1 MIKLNLKRNMM
12 IVCVT
17 IMLFA
22 CLGCGKVFAASL
34 LVEKGERYNNHTSN
48 VQETVMVFNNQEM
61 KTKQTMDMDIS
72 MNIVDVDKDKNITI
86 SYTYDSMKI
95 FIESAGKV
103 VAYDSTQ
110 DNSSNPLHGIYSGIL
125 GKSFITKLDSKGKVI
140 EVKGLNEIITSVIN
154 NAPGTEQQK
163 QGLRDSLKQSFSDDA
178 IKLMM
183 QQNMNNYPPQHS
195 KVGDSWENEMNLNV
209 VFPMVITNKYKLLG
223 EKDDLLQID
232 MQSAISAD
240 TQHHPVDIMGIS
252 ANVRLQGEINGIT
265 NINKKNALLQ
275 YGTITQNISGEMELE
290 TGKEVPRTI
299 KLPMTI
305 TATIISETTKK

>member
-1 MIKLNLKRNMM
+1 MM
-12 IVCVT
+12 IFCVA

-61 KTKQTMDMDIS
+61 KTKQTMDMNIS
-72 MNIVDVDKDKNITI
+72 MNILDVDKDKNVTI

-95 FIESAGKV
+95 FMESAGKV
-103 VAYDSTQ
+103 IAYDSMQ

-125 GKSFITKLDSKGKVI
+125 GKSFTTKLDNKGKVI
-140 EVKGLNEIITSVIN
+140 EVKGLNEIVTSVIN
-154 NAPGTEQQK
+154 NVPGTQQQK
-163 QGLRDSLKQSFSDDA
+163 QGLKDNLKQSFSDEA
-178 IKLMM
+178 IELMM
-183 QQNMNNYPPQHS
+183 QQNMNNYPPQNS
-195 KVGDSWENEMNLNV
+195 KVGDSWENEMKLNV
-209 VFPMVITNKYKLLG
+209 IFPMVIMNKCKLLG
-223 EKDDLLQID
+223 EKDGLLQIG
-232 MQSAISAD
+232 MQSTISAD
-240 TQHHPVDIMGIS
+240 TQNNPVNIMGIN
-252 ANVRLQGEINGIT
+252 ANVRLQGQINGTI

-275 YGTITQNISGEMELE
+275 SGTITQNTSGEMEFE

-305 TATIISETTKK
+305 TSTIISETTKK